1 MLRLTTAGESHGPG
15 ITGILEG
22 VPAGLALDVDEIDR
36 ELARRQGGYGRG
48 ERQAIERDVVEIMAG
63 VRKGVTT
70 GAPLALLV
78 RNRDSRLYETP
89 EVYEPRPGHAD
100 LAGHQATGAPI
111 RDVIERA
118 SARETAARVA
128 AGAVA
133 KQLLRAF
140 GVEVRG
146 HVSSIGG
153 VSSDMPTPGSP
164 DGFLNAEGSPV
175 RCLDVNA
182 ADTMMKVI
190 DEAREAGESLGG
202 VFEVVAYGV
211 PAGLGSYAAPPLR
224 LDSALAGAVMSI
236 PAIKG
241 VEIGDGFVAA
251 DLRGSE
257 VHDEIVANPD
267 AGQSAPG
274 SAGARLKASRCSGG
288 FARKTNRAGGI
299 EGGVTNGMPVVVSA
313 AMKPIPTLM
322 KPLDSV
328 DIRTR
333 EAVKA
338 CKERSDCCAVPAA
351 SVVAESVV
359 ATVLAGAL
367 LDRLG
372 TGGLAELKARFEAM
386 LARLEEEA

>member
-15 ITGILEG
+15 ITGILAG

-48 ERQAIERDVVEIMAG
+48 ERQAIEKDAVEIAAG
-63 VRKGVTT
+63 VRKGVTI
-70 GAPLALLV
+70 GAPVVLLV
-78 RNRDSRLYETP
+78 RNRDSRLDETP

-146 HVSSIGG
+146 HVASIGG
-153 VSSDMPTPGSP
+153 VGSDMPTPDSP
-164 DGFLNAEGSPV
+164 EGFSNAERSPV
-175 RCLDVNA
+175 RCLDGNA
-182 ADTMMKVI
+182 ADTMMKAI
-190 DEAREAGESLGG
+190 DEAKAAGESLGG

-211 PAGLGSYAAPPLR
+211 PAGLGSYTAPPLR

-257 VHDEIVANPD
+257 VHDEIVADPE
-267 AGQSAPG
+267 AGRRA
-274 SAGARLKASRCSGG
+274 GG

-299 EGGVTNGMPVVVSA
+299 EGGVTNGMPVMVRA

-322 KPLDSV
+322 KPLVSV

-333 EAVKA
+333 ETVKA

-372 TGGLAELKARFEAM
+372 TGGLAELKARFEAT
-386 LARLEEEA
+386 LARLEEET